1 MSLVITSNQAI
12 ENGPQQSNAF
22 KPFSYQNRLLNTMKI
37 PPRSEI
43 ALQSAKINKNGL
55 FVLDRSNSGFNH
67 YFGTP
72 VEDVHSEDINDT
84 TTQPFRAVIGSGE
97 AFRAGDVKN
106 EVNIEDM
113 ANEIQKGINQAT
125 FHPSLINGVDSTT
138 VAVSAD
144 YSTSEDFEGFKFVA
158 TQATAKTSKTV
169 FTDTALTD
177 ISSSG
182 FNGTFTQAA
191 GEATSTNGAGFLVQ
205 NREYPISQ
213 NQGTCVINFSDANTS
228 GRWMAGLSRINRKVE
243 TELGKTEFVPEYFE
257 YGVRGTS
264 TTGIRLRNQFRY
276 ADICICRVGD
286 NLRVFQSGS
295 RTIGSGNGI
304 YMNEVIYYGSH
315 NTNFADIYDL
325 SRNNAGAAPPLPA
338 GKKYRKVKFTL
349 NNEELSIHM
358 IRDDDTE
365 DLLCDFTTMRGTTS
379 GTAANKNE
387 CLNPVNAAK
396 WAMYPMMAASG
407 GGGVGGQKMKIE
419 KLDHYTNYPAYDA
432 STYFNYDWWG
442 WSQKYNQLNF
452 CRSLEKRAW
461 NNYSRTTTNHGDG
474 ASGLLTPKKVNA
486 DGGMTDYDSLIITAR
501 SKEYGPPT
509 DFTNTQFTLGY
520 VGQPVSIPTAST
532 NVATTNESSTVPKL
546 ISNISLFIRLNNFT
560 QSSMNA
566 RMGTLSKIVAH
577 LPRFDNSGNETG
589 GLYFEPH
596 EKTYVALNNTE
607 PLYINSFDVDIVYEN
622 ETLCTALSGKT
633 IICFHIRQQK

>member
-1 MSLVITSNQAI
+1 MSLVITSNQSV

-37 PPRSEI
+37 PPKSEI

-55 FVLDRSNSGFNH
+55 FVLDRSNSGFCQF
-67 YFGTP
+67 FGTP
-72 VEDVHSEDINDT
+72 VEDVNSEDIKDT

-113 ANEIQKGINQAT
+113 ANEIQKGINEAT
-125 FHPSLINGVDSTT
+125 FHPSLINGKTTTT
-138 VAVSAD
+138 VAVTAE
-144 YSTSEDFEGFKFVA
+144 YSTSEEFEGFKFVA

-169 FTDTALTD
+169 FADDALTD

-182 FNGTFTQAA
+182 FAGTFTQAA

-205 NREYPISQ
+205 NRQYPISQ
-213 NQGTCVINFSDANTS
+213 NQGTCVINFSDANTN
-228 GRWMAGLSRINRKVE
+228 GRWMAGLSRINLPVE
-243 TELGKTEFVPEYFE
+243 TELGKTEFVPNYFE
-257 YGVRGTS
+257 FGVKGT
-264 TTGIRLRNQFRY
+264 TTAGLRIRNQWRY
-276 ADICICRVGD
+276 ADICVCRVGTD
-286 NLRVFQSGS
+286 LRVFQSGS
-295 RTIGSGNGI
+295 RTIGTQQGI

-315 NTNFADIYDL
+315 NTNFAAVYDID
-325 SRNNAGAAPPLPA
+325 NNGSNFQ
-338 GKKYRKVKFTL
+338 KVRFTL

-358 IRDDDTE
+358 LTSNDTAT
-365 DLLCDFTTMRGTTS
+365 LLCDFSTMRGTGS
-379 GTAANKNE
+379 GTAANKNQ

-407 GGGVGGQKMKIE
+407 GGAAGGQKMKIE
-419 KLDHYTNYPAYDA
+419 KLDHYTNYPEYDA

-442 WSQKYNQLNF
+442 WSQKYNQTSF
-452 CRSLEKRAW
+452 CRSLERRDW
-461 NNYSRTTTNHGDG
+461 NNYSRTNTNHGDG

-486 DGGMTDYDSLIITAR
+486 DGGMADYDSLIITAR
-501 SKEYGPPT
+501 SKEYGPAT
-509 DFTNTQFTLGY
+509 DVTNTQFTLGY
-520 VGQPVSIPTAST
+520 VGQPVSRPTAST

-566 RMGTLSKIVAH
+566 RTGTVSKIIAH